1 MVVTGGTL
9 RTLLGPASVVQKH
22 GVQSW
27 GRDERIP
34 ERCAGGNGRGHGG
47 HRGPCDE
54 SRRGESGLC
63 SRCEG
68 PGWNKLWVA
77 GEHKERAFLPLIF

>member
-9 RTLLGPASVVQKH
+9 RTLLGPASVVQKQ

-47 HRGPCDE
+47 HCGPCDE
-54 SRRGESGLC
+54 GR
-63 SRCEG
+63 
-68 PGWNKLWVA
+68 
-77 GEHKERAFLPLIF
+77 